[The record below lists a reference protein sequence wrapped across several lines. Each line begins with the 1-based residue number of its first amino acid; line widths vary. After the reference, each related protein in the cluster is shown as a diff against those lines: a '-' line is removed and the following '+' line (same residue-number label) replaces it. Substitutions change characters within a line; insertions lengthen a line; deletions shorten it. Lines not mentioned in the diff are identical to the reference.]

1 MPPHCGNKH
10 LQFCR
15 KITAKTHKSPSTQ
28 QGSAQSPAVE
38 ERAASCHQPL
48 TARGPVW
55 GPMSTGDK
63 AFSHQKVHFQPQTH
77 ELVKNLQHL
86 HLRDG
91 GEQTLPGGIF
101 IPTTTHPADPPPP
114 PPPPRDEGAGQQHHG
129 APLPDH
135 HSPHHPQLVL
145 PWGHPLFNTW
155 VWMGFPL
162 LLPGCTHLGNWFNE
176 GLISAIL
183 FPAGRD

>member
-1 MPPHCGNKH
+1 MPSPPPQPRGNKH

-15 KITAKTHKSPSTQ
+15 KITPKTHKSPSTQ

-48 TARGPVW
+48 TARGPAW
-55 GPMSTGDK
+55 GPISTGDK

-86 HLRDG
+86 HLREG
-91 GEQTLPGGIF
+91 GEQILPGGIF

-114 PPPPRDEGAGQQHHG
+114 PPRDEGAGQQHHG
-129 APLPDH
+129 APLTPSLAFPGDI
-135 HSPHHPQLVL
+135 PYLTPGFG
-145 PWGHPLFNTW
+145 W
-155 VWMGFPL
+155 GFPYYSQAA
-162 LLPGCTHLGNWFNE
+162 PIWVI
-176 GLISAIL
+176 GLM
-183 FPAGRD
+183 RD